1 MSIAILTNYRNP
13 ATWKNALQAKLPDT
27 KIDIFSA
34 SEDAVNAEFL
44 VCWKPEKD
52 QLKAF
57 KNLKVIQSLGAGV
70 DHIFDTNTVEKG
82 VKVVRIIDER
92 LSADMWEYT
101 LAATMFYLKDFAQYN
116 RRKSYQYWRTHQ
128 YKTIPET
135 RVSILGLG
143 QIGGYV
149 AQQFAKLS
157 FKTQGWSNSPKKI
170 RKVKSF
176 AGEKQ
181 LFKMLKQTDVLINI
195 LPLTASTKGILNEKL
210 LSQLPKGAYLINVGR
225 GGHLVEN
232 DLIPLID
239 NGHLSGATL
248 DVFHT
253 EPLPKP
259 HPFWKHPKIQIT
271 PHVASLTNLE
281 SAVHQV
287 VENYKRMK
295 RGEEL
300 LNEVSPQKGY

>member
-13 ATWKNALQAKLPDT
+13 STWKNALQTKLPNA
-27 KIDIFSA
+27 KIDVFNPSTD
-34 SEDAVNAEFL
+34 SVNAEFI

-57 KNLKVIQSLGAGV
+57 KKLKVIQSLGAGV
-70 DHIFDTNTVEKG
+70 DHIFDTNEIEAS

-101 LAATMFYLKDFAQYN
+101 LAATMHHLKDFAQYN
-116 RRKSYQYWRTHQ
+116 RQESYQYWRPHR

-143 QIGGYV
+143 QIGGFV
-149 AQQFAKLS
+149 AQRFAKLG

-176 AGEKQ
+176 VGEKQ
-181 LFKMLKQTDVLINI
+181 LSKMLKQTDVLINI
-195 LPLTASTKGILNEKL
+195 LPLTASTIGILNEKL
-210 LSQLPKGAYLINVGR
+210 LSQLPQGAYLINVGR
-225 GGHLVEN
+225 GGHLVET

-239 NGHLSGATL
+239 SGHLSGATL

-253 EPLPKP
+253 EPLPKN
-259 HPFWKHPKIQIT
+259 HPFWNHSKIQVT

-281 SAVHQV
+281 SAVNQV
-287 VENYKRMK
+287 VENYERMK
-295 RGEEL
+295 SGGKL
-300 LNEVSPQKGY
+300 LNEVSPNKGY

>member
-1 MSIAILTNYRNP
+1 MSIAILTNFRNP
-13 ATWKNALQAKLPDT
+13 ATWKNALQAKLPNT
-27 KIDIFSA
+27 KIDVFKESK
-34 SEDAVNAEFL
+34 DALNATFL

-57 KNLKVIQSLGAGV
+57 PNLKVIQSLGAGV
-70 DHIFDTNTVEKG
+70 DHIFDTNKIKDRI
-82 VKVVRIIDER
+82 KVVRIIDER
-92 LSADMWEYT
+92 LSTDMWEYV
-101 LAATMFYLKDFAQYN
+101 LATTMYHLKDFAQYN
-116 RRKSYQYWRTHQ
+116 RQESYQYWRTHQ

-135 RVSILGLG
+135 TVSVLGLG

-149 AQQFAKLS
+149 AQQFAKLG

-176 AGEKQ
+176 VGEKQ
-181 LFKMLKQTDVLINI
+181 LPKLLKQTDVLINI
-195 LPLTASTKGILNEKL
+195 LPLTTSTTGILNEKL
-210 LSQLPKGAYLINVGR
+210 LSQLPRGAYLINVGR
-225 GGHLVEN
+225 GGHLVEV

-239 NGHLSGATL
+239 NGHLSGASL

-253 EPLPKP
+253 EPLPQK
-259 HPFWKHPKIQIT
+259 HPFWTHPKIQIT

-281 SAVHQV
+281 SAINQV

-295 RGEEL
+295 RGEKL
-300 LNEVSPQKGY
+300 LNEVSPEKGY